1 MTLKELA
8 KKYKDELK
16 RHPYEQT
23 IKNIINE
30 INSIVYEDT
39 NEKIS
44 KADKDKLLDLI
55 KNDYADDGSIIL
67 KHSDNSMF
75 LKAVN
80 ILQANLEDGGD
91 E

>member
-8 KKYKDELK
+8 KKYKEELK
-16 RHPYEQT
+16 RYPYEQT

-44 KADKDKLLDLI
+44 KADKDRLLDLI

-67 KHSDNSMF
+67 EHSDNSMF
-75 LKAVN
+75 LKAVS

-91 E
+91 K